1 MLIGR
6 QTGRQKR
13 HYVGTQCTEEVLR
26 ISWVTRV
33 LCVTMSRC
41 VCCEPFSREFV
52 DLMLVIVCLRATC
65 AYYTVCRQQINIKN
79 LLNAGPQHIYIAF
92 VKLYLYITMLLGF
105 CVSFGPFNF
114 FGRFVSLFA
123 AYWSWFLAYEPNN
136 LVNSSW
142 DIITFFKLS
151 FLRLS
156 WSLYLFVTCW
166 LFQ

>member
-1 MLIGR
+1 M
-6 QTGRQKR
+6 
-13 HYVGTQCTEEVLR
+13 
-26 ISWVTRV
+26 
-33 LCVTMSRC
+33 LCVTVSRC

-52 DLMLVIVCLRATC
+52 DLMLVIVWLRATC

-123 AYWSWFLAYEPNN
+123 EYWSYFLAYEPNI
-136 LVNSSW
+136 LLNSSW
-142 DIITFFKLS
+142 DIITFRKLS
-151 FLRLS
+151 FLRPSL
-156 WSLYLFVTCW
+156 SLYLFVTCYSIQPANVI
-166 LFQ
+166 FGM